1 MKDSI
6 GGGYMSG
13 LVIGFVV
20 LAIVGGVL
28 AYGVLIYNSLVRLKH
43 AVAKA
48 WSNIDVLL
56 KQRHDE
62 LPKLIDTCKRYME
75 YEKDTLEAVMAARAD
90 AERARGDGDVKG
102 VGRAEDQ
109 MRLGLGK
116 LFAVAE
122 AYPDLKANESF
133 RQLQQ
138 RISGLEDAI
147 ADRREYYNEAANL
160 NNVRIEQ
167 FPDVIVARALAFGPK
182 DLLEFSREELTDV
195 DIGAAFGR

>member
-1 MKDSI
+1 MT
-6 GGGYMSG
+6 G
-13 LVIGFVV
+13 LVIGFIV
-20 LAIVGGVL
+20 LALVGGVL
-28 AYGVLIYNSLVRLKH
+28 GYGVLIYNSLVRLKH

-62 LPKLIDTCKRYME
+62 LPKLIDTCRQYMA
-75 YEKDTLEAVMAARAD
+75 YEKETLEAVMAARSH
-90 AERARGDGDVKG
+90 AEQARTEGDVKG
-102 VGRAEDQ
+102 VGRAESE
-109 MRLGLGK
+109 MRFGLGK

-147 ADRREYYNEAANL
+147 ADRREYYNEAVNL

-167 FPDVIVARALAFGPK
+167 FPDVIVANAFGFRPA
-182 DLLEFSREELTDV
+182 DLLEFSREELADV
-195 DIGAAFGR
+195 DVGAAFAP